1 MPFDLGDTVPLTIAI
16 TDAADAPSNASSV
29 VLTVT
34 LPDGTSATPSPTN
47 PTVGTYQVDYL
58 STVPGR
64 HVVRWVSTTPNS
76 AYTDVF
82 DVRESAVP
90 HVVSLK
96 DMKTHLDIKGT
107 SRDEELRGVIE
118 AVTGMI
124 EEHLGMA
131 VVRSTRI
138 EEHTIR
144 GSGLVL
150 NWPPV
155 ASLVSLALVDGTYT
169 WDVNTLHVSPAGVV
183 TSPLGVAPY
192 GHVSVVYTAGPTVI
206 PAKYREAAEYTV
218 QHLWKSKRPERG
230 AGNRNSGLDSSMGYQ
245 QAGYALPNYAIECLG
260 AGLPGIA

>member
-1 MPFDLGDTVPLTIAI
+1 MPFDLGDVVPLTVNI
-16 TDAADAPSNASSV
+16 TDAASAPTNASSV

-34 LPDGTSATPSPTN
+34 LPNGTTVTPSPTN
-47 PTVGTYQVDYL
+47 PTTGTYQVDYL
-58 STVPGR
+58 TTVPGR
-64 HVVRWVSTTPNS
+64 HIVRWVSEGPGS

-82 DVRESAVP
+82 DVRDAAIP
-90 HVVSLK
+90 HIVSLR
-96 DMKTHLDIKGT
+96 DMKTHLDIKGA

-131 VVRSTRI
+131 AVRSTRT
-138 EEHTIR
+138 EEHKIR
-144 GSGLVL
+144 SGLVL
-150 NWPPV
+150 NWTPV
-155 ASLVSLALVDGTYT
+155 QSLVSLALVDGTYT
-169 WDVNTLHVSPAGVV
+169 WDVSSLHVSSAGVV

-192 GHVSVVYTAGPTVI
+192 GHVTVSYIAGPSVI

-260 AGLPGIA
+260 AGLPGLA

>member
-1 MPFDLGDTVPLTIAI
+1 MAFDLGDVVPLTVAI
-16 TDAADAPSNASSV
+16 ADASGTPVNATTV
-29 VLTVT
+29 TLTIT
-34 LPDGTSATPSPTN
+34 LPDGTTVTPSITN
-47 PTVGTYQVDYL
+47 PPATTGTYLYDYPTTL
-58 STVPGR
+58 AGR
-64 HVVRWVSTTPNS
+64 YGVRWTSTGPQA
-76 AYTDVF
+76 AYTDMF
-82 DVRESAVP
+82 DVRPSEIP
-90 HVVSLK
+90 HIVSLK

-131 VVRSTRI
+131 AVRSTRT

-155 ASLVSLALVDGTYT
+155 LSLTSLALVDGSYT
-169 WDVNTLHVSPAGVV
+169 WNVNTLHVSPAGVV

-192 GHVSVVYTAGPTVI
+192 GHVSVVYTAGPMVI
-206 PAKYREAAEYTV
+206 PAKYREAAVYTV

-230 AGNRNSGLDSSMGYQ
+230 AANRNSGLDSYQ
-245 QAGYALPNYAIECLG
+245 QAGYALPNFAIECLG
-260 AGLPGIA
+260 AGMPGIA